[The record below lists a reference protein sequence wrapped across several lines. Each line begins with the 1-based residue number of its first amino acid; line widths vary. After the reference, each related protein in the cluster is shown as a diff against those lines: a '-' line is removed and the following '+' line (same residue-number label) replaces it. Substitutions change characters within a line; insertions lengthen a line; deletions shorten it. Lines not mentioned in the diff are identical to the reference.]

1 MALLS
6 NLNRGKGQPAK
17 GEEDFIPKRSKDTKA
32 NSKEE
37 LTAQINN
44 VFGMFMG

>member
-1 MALLS
+1 MALFS
-6 NLNRGKGQPAK
+6 NLNRGKNQPSK
-17 GEEDFIPKRSKDTKA
+17 GEEDFIPKRAKNDKVK
-32 NSKEE
+32 SKEE